1 MKDVCIA
8 YADKSGNGF
17 SVSEPWIED
26 NFNTLEDC
34 EQKALNTPAQYD
46 ERPVVDFLSFLP

>member
-34 EQKALNTPAQYD
+34 
-46 ERPVVDFLSFLP
+46 

>member
-34 EQKALNTPAQYD
+34 EQKANEIHFVKEYIYETY
-46 ERPVVDFLSFLP
+46 

>member
-17 SVSEPWIED
+17 SVSEPWIK
-26 NFNTLEDC
+26 TILTRW
-34 EQKALNTPAQYD
+34 KIASRKPMT
-46 ERPVVDFLSFLP
+46 

>member
-34 EQKALNTPAQYD
+34 EQKANDVLNIFHIKHNLFYST
-46 ERPVVDFLSFLP
+46 